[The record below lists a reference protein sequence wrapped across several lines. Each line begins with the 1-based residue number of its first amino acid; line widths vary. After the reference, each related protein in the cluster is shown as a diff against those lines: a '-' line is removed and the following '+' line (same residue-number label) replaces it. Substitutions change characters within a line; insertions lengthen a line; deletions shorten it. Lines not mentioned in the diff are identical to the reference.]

1 MYGKIEKI
9 HFVGIGGIGM
19 SGIAEVLLNLGYK
32 VSGSD
37 LRSSETTERLASLGG
52 EIHIGHSRDN
62 LTAVDVVV
70 TSTAVQ
76 EDNPEVAEARSHMIP
91 VIPRA
96 EMLAELMRM
105 KYGIAIAGTHGKTT
119 TTSMVATVLTHGG
132 IDPTIVIGGKLNTLG
147 TNAVLG
153 QGKFLVAEADESDG
167 SFMKLSPTIAV
178 VTNIDADHLDYYTG
192 GIKQIK
198 ETFVEFINKIPFYGL
213 AVLCLDDRN
222 VAEVIPKV
230 KKRFVTYGLTSQAD
244 IRATHIK
251 LAGGTTTF
259 VAHYKG
265 YRMGEISFAMP
276 GAHNVLNALACIA
289 VAMELD
295 VPFNLIQEGFAGFGG
310 VGRRF
315 QIKGEVNGI
324 MIVDD
329 YGHHPAEI
337 RATLA
342 AAKNGWPE
350 RRLVVA
356 FQPHRYTRTKEL
368 FSDFVT
374 CFYDADMLVLT
385 EIYAASEKPIEGVT
399 AENLAASIR
408 KHGQKDVTFISEREK
423 ICSHLQ
429 GVIREGDIVLTL
441 GAGNLW
447 QIGEEL
453 LSRLQ
458 EKV

>member
-37 LRSSETTERLASLGG
+37 LRGSDTTERLASLGG
-52 EIHIGHSRDN
+52 EIHIGHSREN
-62 LTAVDVVV
+62 LHAVDVVV

-76 EDNPEVAEARSHMIP
+76 EDNPEVAEARSQMIP

-167 SFMKLSPTIAV
+167 SFLKLSPTIAV

-192 GIKQIK
+192 GIEQIK
-198 ETFVEFINKIPFYGL
+198 DIFVDFINKIPFYGL

-222 VAEVIPKV
+222 VAEIIPKV

-251 LAGGTTTF
+251 LSGGTTTF

-265 YRMGEISFAMP
+265 YRMGEVSFAMP

-289 VAMELD
+289 VAIELD
-295 VPFNLIQEGFAGFGG
+295 MPFNLIQEGFAGFGG

-315 QIKGEVNGI
+315 QIKGEANGI
-324 MIVDD
+324 MVVDD
-329 YGHHPAEI
+329 YGHHPVEI
-337 RATLA
+337 RATLS
-342 AAKNGWPE
+342 AAKHGWPE

-374 CFYDADMLVLT
+374 CFYDADVLVLT
-385 EIYAASEKPIEGVT
+385 EIYAASEKPIEGIT
-399 AENLAASIR
+399 AEKLADSIR
-408 KHGQKDVTFISEREK
+408 RHGQKDVTFIGERDRL
-423 ICSHLQ
+423 CSHLQ
-429 GVIREGDIVLTL
+429 KIIREGDIVLTL

-447 QIGEEL
+447 PIGEEL
-453 LSRLQ
+453 LAKLQ
-458 EKV
+458 AGN